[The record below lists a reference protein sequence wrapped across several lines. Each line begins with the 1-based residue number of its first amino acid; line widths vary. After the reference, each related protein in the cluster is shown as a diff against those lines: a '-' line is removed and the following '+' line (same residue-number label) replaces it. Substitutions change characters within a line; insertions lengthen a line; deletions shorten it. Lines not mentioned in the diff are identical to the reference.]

1 MLAKIKYSVEIFKED
16 EQYVAVCPELDVSS
30 FGDTQKEAENSLKE
44 AVMLFVE
51 ECQRM
56 GTLVEVLEEAGFKAS
71 EEDPTEW
78 VPRKPLVVERDEVP
92 VLER

>member
-1 MLAKIKYSVEIFKED
+1 MMAKIKYSVEVFKED

-30 FGDTQKEAENSLKE
+30 FGDTQKEAENSLRE

-56 GTLVEVLEEAGFKAS
+56 GTLVEVLEEAGFQEK
-71 EEDPTEW
+71 D
-78 VPRKPLVVERDEVP
+78 K
-92 VLER
+92 